1 MLIVGE
7 LLKIKTG
14 QAFQGGFINCFSFK
28 CLSLSLLPFLPPVLL
43 THFDSAAAN
52 SQVPDLGLKLN
63 KKTFEL

>member
-28 CLSLSLLPFLPPVLL
+28 SLSLSLLPFLPPVLL